1 MRIVTVPV
9 SLQQIG
15 IARSE
20 CLRLVATMQEDV
32 RTQQPILDWKK
43 KLQVQDD
50 SIERLILH
58 YAIEDALPRIDS
70 LPVHAAVKNLL
81 RKDLTNWLQSPKPSD
96 PPLEAGSYLF
106 GVALK
111 MATFRRFPAGPM
123 DWTISGIPR
132 SWFLKIPPRD
142 LPRTLYFIATKMGGI
157 KPAIYT
163 HVAPPP
169 RKRTLVIEKEV
180 RRAYYRMAKSLEMQ
194 PRMIG
199 IMTGSWVN
207 DPAMLKAMP
216 QLAPLNDPYIQHGG
230 SITTAGPAPADSGF
244 LERSPER
251 QKRYDA
257 GELRP
262 KIGLAMWPR
271 AAAIHWASQHPELD
285 G

>member
-1 MRIVTVPV
+1 MRVVTVPAA
-9 SLQQIG
+9 LERIG
-15 IARSE
+15 ITRAE
-20 CLRLVATMQEDV
+20 CIRLAATMQEDV
-32 RTQQPILDWKK
+32 STQQPILDWKK
-43 KLQVQDD
+43 KLEFHNDEV
-50 SIERLILH
+50 ERLVLQYIV
-58 YAIEDALPRIDS
+58 EDALPRIDS
-70 LPVHAAVKNLL
+70 LPVHSAVKNLL
-81 RKDLTNWLQSPKPSD
+81 RKDLTNWLKHPGPSD
-96 PPLEAGSYLF
+96 PPLEAGSYMF

-132 SWFLKIPPRD
+132 SWFLKIPPRE

-163 HVAPPP
+163 HVAAPP

-180 RRAYYRMAKSLEMQ
+180 CRAYYRMAKSLELQ

-207 DPAMLKAMP
+207 DPAMLKEMP
-216 QLAPLNDPYIQHGG
+216 QLGPLNDPYLQHGG
-230 SITTAGPAPADSGF
+230 FITTAGSAPADSGF

-271 AAAIHWASQHPELD
+271 AAAIHWAAQHPELD